1 MKNTKEP
8 TAWWTIA
15 GDNADKTAVLM
26 AHETQ
31 HDAQW
36 HYGMMRTFGG
46 PSYIALSLKATTEK
60 HARTSLEAK
69 GFTVTKVLSGY
80 EGWKETVKVGGAA

>member
-1 MKNTKEP
+1 MKKTKEP
-8 TAWWTIA
+8 TAWWTVT
-15 GDNADKTAVLM
+15 GTQTDKTAVLM
-26 AHETQ
+26 PHATE

-46 PSYIALSLKATTEK
+46 GFSYIAITKKAATE
-60 HARTSLEAK
+60 ARARKTLEDAGWK
-69 GFTVTKVLSGY
+69 TKVLSGY